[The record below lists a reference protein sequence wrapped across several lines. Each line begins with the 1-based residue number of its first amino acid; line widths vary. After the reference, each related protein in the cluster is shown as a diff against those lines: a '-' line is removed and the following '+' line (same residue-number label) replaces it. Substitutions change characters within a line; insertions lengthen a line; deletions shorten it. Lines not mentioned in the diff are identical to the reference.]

1 MQISPVNR
9 PKSAAKRNYDRLSPI
24 YDVLAGSSEAPLT
37 RLGLEILAVKP
48 GETVLEIGAGTGRAL
63 VLLGDRV
70 GPAGRV
76 HGIDLSRGMLRQAQ
90 KRYKQGDSSS
100 RYDLVEGD
108 GARLPYAG
116 GQFSAVFL
124 SFSLELF
131 DTPEIAVVLGECWR
145 VLKPGGRIGAV
156 SLFKDSQPGA
166 VVRIYEW
173 FHLRLPDV
181 VDCRPINASALLQD
195 SGFRLDNRFVKAM
208 WGLPVE
214 ILVANKA

>member
-1 MQISPVNR
+1 MQISPVDR
-9 PKSAAKRNYDRLSPI
+9 PKSAVKRNYDRLSAI

-37 RLGLEILAVKP
+37 RQGLEILAVKP

-70 GPAGRV
+70 GPSGNV

-90 KRYKQGDSSS
+90 RRLKRADIFG
-100 RYDLVEGD
+100 RHDLVEGD

-116 GQFSAVFL
+116 NQFSAIFL

-131 DTPEIAVVLGECWR
+131 DTPEITGVLGECWR
-145 VLKPGGRIGAV
+145 VLKPGGRIGVV
-156 SLFKDSQPGA
+156 SLFRDSQPGA

-173 FHLRLPDV
+173 FHLKLPGV
-181 VDCRPINASALLQD
+181 VDCRPINAGSLLQD
-195 SGFRLDNRFVKAM
+195 SGFRLDNRLVKVM

-214 ILVANKA
+214 ILVAYKA